1 MKNAIEF
8 VNLSTGEVTNDHAT
22 TMGWYREGDEISL
35 QSYSEVLGA
44 TVERLRWVH

>member
-1 MKNAIEF
+1 MKNSPEY
-8 VNLSTGEVTNDHAT
+8 VNLTTGEVTDNHAT
-22 TMGWYREGDEISL
+22 AMKWYRGGDEISL